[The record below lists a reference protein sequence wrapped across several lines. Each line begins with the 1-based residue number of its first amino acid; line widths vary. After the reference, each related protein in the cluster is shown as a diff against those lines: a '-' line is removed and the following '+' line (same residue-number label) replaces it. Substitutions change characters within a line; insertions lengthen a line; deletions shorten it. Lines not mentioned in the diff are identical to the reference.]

1 MGEAYINN
9 TLDQRNT
16 SKPYFIDKMPNN
28 FFHIGLIHLI
38 LPNAKIID
46 ARRNPMDCC
55 FSNYKQLFGL
65 GLFLYRNIVEELI
78 Q

>member
-1 MGEAYINN
+1 MCIR
-9 TLDQRNT
+9 D
-16 SKPYFIDKMPNN
+16 SYFIDKMPNN

-55 FSNYKQLFGL
+55 FSNYKQLFGSGQGFTHIAL
-65 GLFLYRNIVEELI
+65 TELLI
-78 Q
+78 IILNTLIS